1 MASGSSKTNAQTAQ
15 IASTAAEPIETT
27 TDEST
32 VSSSLNK
39 DRSDSETKEDDYSSD
54 GNEYSAESDEE
65 EEGEDYESNGEEEE
79 DEDDCESNE
88 EEDDDNESNDKERD
102 GEDDEDSIVDDG
114 DSTSDQPEWG
124 VDDFD
129 DIYSDFYSP
138 DEDCYTDEEDER
150 KKRLYRRNL
159 HFSHGFLVEKGIRP
173 RSVWS
178 GAILLEPLDSEHSPV
193 KGRTQLQ
200 YAQDMVKLSL
210 RKYNALNETNVTLD
224 HIVRVTGSFTG
235 RWVSYITFMAKE
247 SEDDDT
253 LVEYQAKVV
262 KKLRCKTYPMF
273 CRPSPKLDPDM

>member
-1 MASGSSKTNAQTAQ
+1 MASGSSKTKAQTAQ

-39 DRSDSETKEDDYSSD
+39 DRSDSDTKENDYSSD

-65 EEGEDYESNGEEEE
+65 EEGEDYESNGEQEE

-88 EEDDDNESNDKERD
+88 EEDDDNENNDKERD
-102 GEDDEDSIVDDG
+102 GEDDGDSIVDDG

-129 DIYSDFYSP
+129 DIYSDFCSL

-159 HFSHGFLVEKGIRP
+159 HFSQCSYIRDSQFSFGFLVEKGIRP

-210 RKYNALNETNVTLD
+210 RKYKALNETNVTLD
-224 HIVRVTGSFTG
+224 HVVRVTGSFTG

-253 LVEYQAKVV
+253 LVEYQTKVV
-262 KKLRCKTYPMF
+262 KKLK
-273 CRPSPKLDPDM
+273 

>member
-1 MASGSSKTNAQTAQ
+1 MASGSSKTKAQTAQ

-39 DRSDSETKEDDYSSD
+39 DRSDSETKDDD
-54 GNEYSAESDEE
+54 YSAESDEE

-79 DEDDCESNE
+79 D
-88 EEDDDNESNDKERD
+88 DDDKESD
-102 GEDDEDSIVDDG
+102 GEDDVDSIVDDG

-200 YAQDMVKLSL
+200 YAQDMAKLCL
-210 RKYNALNETNVTLD
+210 CKYNALNETNVTLD
-224 HIVRVTGSFTG
+224 HVVRVTGSFTG
-235 RWVSYITFMAKE
+235 SWVSYITFMAKE

-262 KKLRCKTYPMF
+262 KKLKCKTYPMF